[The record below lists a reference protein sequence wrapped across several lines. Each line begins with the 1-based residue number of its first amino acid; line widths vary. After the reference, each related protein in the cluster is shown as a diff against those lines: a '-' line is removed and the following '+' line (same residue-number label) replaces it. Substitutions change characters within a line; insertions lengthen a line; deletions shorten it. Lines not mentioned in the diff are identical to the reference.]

1 MAKILVVDD
10 EPHLAETVCLL
21 LKARGHDVELAA
33 TGEDAIARCQA
44 QVFDVLILD
53 IVLPGIS
60 GTQVFQ
66 RVHQI
71 APSTVIV
78 FLTAHGSI
86 RAAVDAI
93 RNGGFDYLTKPFDN
107 DELVLTIQRG
117 LERRQLQERVHELE
131 QDLSARTTFVGIVGR
146 SPAIRDALRRLA
158 RVATTNVIV
167 LLAGESGTGKE
178 LAARSVHRQ
187 SDRATGPFVAV
198 NCGAVPPTLSEAEMF
213 GHERGAFT
221 DAKGQRPGWFEQAR
235 GGTLFLDEVGD
246 LPLDLQVKLL
256 RVLEEGEVRRVG
268 GSKPIPVDVRVI
280 AASNRALDADVKA
293 GRFRDDLF
301 WRLNVFA
308 VEMPPLRDRREDL
321 PLLVEHLL
329 ERVNA
334 ECRTQVTGLSV
345 AVEDRF
351 AHHAWSGN
359 VRELVNVLKHG
370 AIMSDG
376 PTIELQHLPDYLANP
391 AFTPEAEPS
400 PPSARG
406 ETLAQRLE
414 SVLAATEQQLVEA
427 ALERCRGNQT
437 AAAAA
442 LGITR
447 RTLYSKLRRYRP

>member
-1 MAKILVVDD
+1 
-10 EPHLAETVCLL
+10 
-21 LKARGHDVELAA
+21 
-33 TGEDAIARCQA
+33 
-44 QVFDVLILD
+44 
-53 IVLPGIS
+53 
-60 GTQVFQ
+60 
-66 RVHQI
+66 
-71 APSTVIV
+71 
-78 FLTAHGSI
+78 
-86 RAAVDAI
+86 
-93 RNGGFDYLTKPFDN
+93 
-107 DELVLTIQRG
+107 
-117 LERRQLQERVHELE
+117 
-131 QDLSARTTFVGIVGR
+131 
-146 SPAIRDALRRLA
+146 
-158 RVATTNVIV
+158 
-167 LLAGESGTGKE
+167 
-178 LAARSVHRQ
+178 
-187 SDRATGPFVAV
+187 VAV